1 LVLPTFSLDLA
12 DEDPSQHLPQGL
24 FKRFGIHVAAYSFLS
39 LINWFKMAD
48 Y

>member
-1 LVLPTFSLDLA
+1 LVPSTFSLDLA
-12 DEDPSQHLPQGL
+12 EENPSQHLPQGL
-24 FKRFGIHVAAYSFLS
+24 FKRFGINVGAYSFLS